1 MHFLFF
7 LSTRLKVFLT
17 EIPPILLFA
26 MAIIYN
32 DSVNSPFKLYPL
44 MVILCALILF
54 IPVYFLRG
62 VFINYEEVRCVG
74 FFSSKEKAII
84 KEDRTL
90 VLTLLPK
97 RKVRIELFSKNNDGE
112 ASFAWLTKEEAVWV
126 NVFRARVNGK
136 EGVIKKALRYFEI
149 DEEVIT
155 ATLEKDNF
163 SVELERVKVMTDI
176 ENESKKVTVYFKETL

>member
-1 MHFLFF
+1 MKFLLF
-7 LSTRLKVFLT
+7 LSTRLRVFLT
-17 EIPPILLFA
+17 EIPPIILF
-26 MAIIYN
+26 MVAIVYN
-32 DSVNSPFKLYPL
+32 GAVDTPFKLYPL

-54 IPVYFLRG
+54 IPIYFLRG

-97 RKVRIELFSKNNDGE
+97 KKVRIELFSKNDDGE
-112 ASFAWLTKEEAVWV
+112 TSYAWLSSEESVYV

-136 EGVIKKALRYFEI
+136 SGVIRKILRYFEV
-149 DEEVIT
+149 DDDVIT
-155 ATLEKDNF
+155 SALENEKFAAELEK
-163 SVELERVKVMTDI
+163 VKVAAAI
-176 ENESKKVTVYFKETL
+176 ENESKKITVYFKETL